1 MFQSFQEIEKDGRSK
16 PSEEFPLPS
25 DAKANVETQE
35 IKILIEGEQDRSR
48 GSSQVLHIPVMIEEE
63 ETGVETERLV
73 AAEPGLRVF
82 GPSSGSGSLRE
93 TDSNEN
99 GLPEV
104 FFGSKAQKTKSRG
117 RVTTPTST
125 TTTTTKITTIAQS
138 TSTTSIAFSPT
149 RKAIRNQ
156 IEFKSSTEDLQERI
170 RKLKETVRKTK
181 ESLTSSRVVKP
192 GQRRKKKRKRVK
204 GRKRV
209 QNPGRGKEADRLT
222 IVYPENISLPTF
234 ARQRPRQGSEKKA
247 PVRIEESNRS
257 RGRGRL
263 RRPPVP
269 TTSPPK
275 DQASKLEREL
285 EEKYGKTVVANLFNM
300 LMKAVS
306 HPDKDRILKQLKS
319 QLASMSIGEIQ
330 RLQFGVQHTDEVPT
344 SELRKI
350 VPGSAEEEDVSLF
363 DSVLDTQL
371 KRVEGLAQR
380 LASRRKNTE
389 REKLRIKEGSKHNKK
404 PETPAKRRK
413 SHLRVESSAIVDL
426 GRDPKDDR
434 LPRPQAVAK
443 KTTTTEL
450 PPTATEAPTRD
461 EEPTT
466 VTDFTTS
473 PTTETPTVM
482 PLSSFTPVLVQVET
496 VKAKKKMFN
505 SDRPSKIKMKAS
517 LATVDPLV
525 ARLSSGE
532 KEQLASIMEGLPSII
547 L

>member
-1 MFQSFQEIEKDGRSK
+1 M
-16 PSEEFPLPS
+16 
-25 DAKANVETQE
+25 
-35 IKILIEGEQDRSR
+35 
-48 GSSQVLHIPVMIEEE
+48 
-63 ETGVETERLV
+63 
-73 AAEPGLRVF
+73 
-82 GPSSGSGSLRE
+82 
-93 TDSNEN
+93 
-99 GLPEV
+99 
-104 FFGSKAQKTKSRG
+104 
-117 RVTTPTST
+117 
-125 TTTTTKITTIAQS
+125 
-138 TSTTSIAFSPT
+138 
-149 RKAIRNQ
+149 
-156 IEFKSSTEDLQERI
+156 
-170 RKLKETVRKTK
+170 
-181 ESLTSSRVVKP
+181 
-192 GQRRKKKRKRVK
+192 
-204 GRKRV
+204 
-209 QNPGRGKEADRLT
+209 
-222 IVYPENISLPTF
+222 
-234 ARQRPRQGSEKKA
+234 
-247 PVRIEESNRS
+247 
-257 RGRGRL
+257 
-263 RRPPVP
+263 P

-344 SELRKI
+344 SELREI

-404 PETPAKRRK
+404 TETPAAKRRK

-426 GRDPKDDR
+426 GRDSQDVI
-434 LPRPQAVAK
+434 AVAK

-450 PPTATEAPTRD
+450 PPTATEAQTRD
-461 EEPTT
+461 EAPTT
-466 VTDFTTS
+466 VADFTTL

-532 KEQLASIMEGLPSII
+532 KEQLASIMEGLP
-547 L
+547 